1 MHWGINLPSKTP
13 PHLSWQSPLKSG
25 NCLRPPL
32 YWVFVN
38 SPLKVRFFSK
48 YPKYQSFS
56 SSTPCYLLKVTKFCV
71 KISQFEFLVMTEKNI
86 VVYKLFCHQIFQI
99 LIYLFFKIATPL
111 KKVTSSFPATPL
123 SKLRTCQAPPP
134 VFENLVGGTN
144 EGMKVAAL
152 LHNYLIVKYRV
163 FGISVMDILSENFF
177 FNSRKT
183 YDSILFKLDLSNSEN
198 Q

>member
-1 MHWGINLPSKTP
+1 
-13 PHLSWQSPLKSG
+13 
-25 NCLRPPL
+25 
-32 YWVFVN
+32 
-38 SPLKVRFFSK
+38 
-48 YPKYQSFS
+48 
-56 SSTPCYLLKVTKFCV
+56 
-71 KISQFEFLVMTEKNI
+71 MTEKNI

-111 KKVTSSFPATPL
+111 KKVTSSVPATPL
-123 SKLRTCQAPPP
+123 SKLRTCQAPPL
-134 VFENLVGGTN
+134 FENLVGGTN